1 MVLMSTRQK
10 RQFKNWT
17 WIFGEIAKQ
26 LRWKS
31 LKAFLRALRPGE
43 SRNIIQRLSNS
54 IAAEFDCHRTVKR
67 ANSVQ
72 SDGFGRTLLSTG
84 FLSHWIWMIYE
95 NFKIDRPLITNRII
109 LSSPHILL
117 IDRWPLHLQLLPQP
131 DQLSITFISWGM
143 KSLLWQTTSGWLFQ
157 FTCQQRI
164 HFFLKIK

>member
-31 LKAFLRALRPGE
+31 LKAFLRALRPRE
-43 SRNIIQRLSNS
+43 SRNIILRLSNS

-84 FLSHWIWMIYE
+84 FLSNWTRMIYE

-109 LSSPHILL
+109 LSSPHIYWL
-117 IDRWPLHLQLLPQP
+117 IVDQLLRQP

-143 KSLLWQTTSGWLFQ
+143 KSLLWQTTFGWLFQ

-164 HFFLKIK
+164 QFFLKIK